1 MTEKDIIKKIRQEAK
16 SHEPNLRSFIETR
29 FSASIRKP
37 FLAWPT
43 LSLATLLVSF
53 ALIVVV
59 VSNANVNPSISSS
72 ENTSIGSST
81 SIDSSSVINPPLP
94 LADRQPLSIAVV
106 STTSLLPNIT
116 NGNEPAAILSRQGQI
131 TEEDFD
137 QVIDEVSSYFPLVE
151 QIISGQGAPVITS
164 YTVIEGNP
172 YFGQFTYVDIIES
185 TDLTGA
191 LLNYEMYYN
200 VLALNSTTPISDNNF
215 RLRGL
220 LIINDNAFGLIGSK
234 ITDGED
240 VIFQFSSFL
249 IIGFDE
255 DNLPILDEGNFVFSR
270 YILSDEETRY
280 RIIRFE
286 NGVAIESTWI
296 KIEIEDEEIK
306 LVLELESHDR
316 LSLFEFKYE
325 QEDIDEDDNDD
336 DEDDDEDQDDDDE
349 EDLGYAKLEIK
360 FQIEKAGEATLRGK
374 IRLYLVQD
382 ELGNF
387 VYRLRVTEG
396 EFKDK
401 EKDEDRDHK

>member
-1 MTEKDIIKKIRQEAK
+1 VTEKDIIKKIRQEAQ

-29 FSASIRKP
+29 FSASIKKP
-37 FLAWPT
+37 FLAWLT
-43 LSLATLLVSF
+43 LSLATLLMTF

-59 VSNANVNPSISSS
+59 LNNANINPSLSSS
-72 ENTSIGSST
+72 ETTSTSSST
-81 SIDSSSVINPPLP
+81 SIVSSSVINPPLP

-116 NGNEPAAILSRQGQI
+116 NGNEPAPILSRQGQI

-172 YFGQFTYVDIIES
+172 YFGQFTYVDMIES

-215 RLRGL
+215 RLRGML
-220 LIINDNAFGLIGSK
+220 LINDNAFGLIGSK
-234 ITDGED
+234 TTDGYD
-240 VIFQFSSFL
+240 IIFQFSSFL
-249 IIGFDE
+249 ILGFDE

-270 YILSDEETRY
+270 YILSNEETRY

-286 NGVAIESTWI
+286 NGVAIQSTWM
-296 KIEIEDEEIK
+296 KIEIEDDKIK
-306 LVLELESHDR
+306 LVLELESNNR
-316 LSLFEFKYE
+316 SSLFEFKYE
-325 QEDIDEDDNDD
+325 QEDID
-336 DEDDDEDQDDDDE
+336 DEDQDDDEDDE
-349 EDLGYAKLEIK
+349 EDSGYAKLEIK
-360 FQIEKAGEATLRGK
+360 FKIEKAGEAALRGK